1 MSFSKKEIKHLA
13 DLSALTFSDEEIASF
28 ADEFEVIT
36 QFVSQIQNA
45 ETNTTIKYE
54 KTKTIEQLR
63 DDVAKPGF
71 SNEEVLLNAPEKAK
85 GAFRVP
91 IVVE

>member
-1 MSFSKKEIKHLA
+1 MNFSKKEIQHLA
-13 DLSALTFSDEEIASF
+13 DLSALKFSEKEIEEF
-28 ADEFEVIT
+28 VEEFNNIT
-36 QFVSQIQNA
+36 AFVSQIQNA
-45 ETNTTIKYE
+45 NIDVTIKYD

-63 DDVAKPGF
+63 EDVAKPGF

-91 IVVE
+91 LMME